1 MIGALVA
8 LAGAAAVQQAAD
20 SRSSI
25 QSSINSLSPTVST
38 LTANVATA
46 ESLLTA
52 AQTTQTT
59 QTNQFAKICP
69 AIQTAGALTALV
81 PTANA
86 AAATP
91 TINSIITAF
100 SSNTCP

>member
-20 SRSSI
+20 GRSNI

-46 ESLLTA
+46 ESLLTT

-69 AIQTAGALTALV
+69 AIQTVGALTALATGTDG
-81 PTANA
+81 PT
-86 AAATP
+86 ATP
-91 TINSIITAF
+91 TVNSIITAF